1 MGQRTSVYLDDSLQ
15 AAEKASGVPIA
26 ELVRRGLGAGSGE
39 TAQPTTPGPVGPSL
53 VALPDGEPSHGAIC
67 MTPACWQRDTGK
79 YGLRSLPLCPA

>member
-1 MGQRTSVYLDDSLQ
+1 MGRRTSVSLDDSLQ

-53 VALPDGEPSHGAIC
+53 VALPDGNCSTAGGG
-67 MTPACWQRDTGK
+67 MGSACG
-79 YGLRSLPLCPA
+79 